1 MTAAL
6 TQWREQCPPSPHGLV
21 WPRPTGGPWS
31 GGEDLKAW
39 RGLQKVAGVARPD
52 GGFYVVHEA
61 RHSCATLLMALGVPI
76 PVQVAIMGHS
86 AITTT
91 MGYQHADLAQ
101 AREALEGVAARL
113 GIGA

>member
-1 MTAAL
+1 
-6 TQWREQCPPSPHGLV
+6 
-21 WPRPTGGPWS
+21 
-31 GGEDLKAW
+31 
-39 RGLQKVAGVARPD
+39 
-52 GGFYVVHEA
+52 
-61 RHSCATLLMALGVPI
+61 MALGVPI

-91 MGYQHADLAQ
+91 MGYQHADLGQ